1 MKRSALSL
9 FVFTFAIT
17 PFVNADTF
25 GSGDN
30 QFEIPFVTIG
40 DPANAADTTG
50 APNPA
55 GSVGYTYRIG
65 KYEIPEQAIRKANIL
80 SGLDGNPLGLTLDDR
95 GSQKPATS
103 ISWYEAARFV
113 NWLNEEKGTTPA
125 YKFDTNGDFQLW
137 EPFDPGYNPSNRFRN
152 SQAQYFLPSADEWY
166 KAAYYDPD
174 AGLYYRY
181 PTGSNDIPD
190 GIDFPG
196 DTEFEAVYWDG
207 TGNLVP
213 NDITDVGVESPYGTL
228 GQGGNVFEWEES
240 ESDLLND
247 SSLSPRAIR
256 GGFWQR
262 DIRLMDSNLRINSP
276 PTNENEFNGFRI
288 ASLTV
293 PEPSSFVILALAIST
308 SCLCKQR
315 V

>member
-240 ESDLLND
+240 
-247 SSLSPRAIR
+247 
-256 GGFWQR
+256 
-262 DIRLMDSNLRINSP
+262 
-276 PTNENEFNGFRI
+276 
-288 ASLTV
+288 
-293 PEPSSFVILALAIST
+293 
-308 SCLCKQR
+308 
-315 V
+315 